1 VVQRQRDCDSIII
14 LERKILMTDSFMKRQ
29 QELKANLTMQIR
41 DVIDGAESEGR
52 GLDAAELEKIDRI
65 EADIQAAQRSIEV
78 AEKTEVRAAE
88 FADAAR
94 GFSPVEDVQAGSAEI
109 FRAMARGE
117 VRGHEFS
124 PSEKRTALVSSVNTV
139 PVSFLDRVYDLA
151 RLVGPYLETSE
162 VFLRD
167 SGNDFRIPVL
177 TGYSTA
183 NAVTEGSAIGISN
196 ATYDSILLDPQKQA
210 FIVQISNELVQD
222 AGFGLEESISRQA
235 GVAIGTRANTV
246 IHTAV
251 TAVAGTGVTSGT
263 AVGFTTD
270 DLISLAYSVD
280 GLARMLPGTGYM
292 ANTETLGFIRR
303 LKDGDGRYIYDP
315 VVGQPSTILGMPVYE
330 NPAVAAIGTAGGTFP
345 VLFGHWESVKV
356 ATTGLQVSVSSDAY
370 FTNDVT
376 GYRFVYRLG
385 ASVANGNAHIKMLRT
400 GAA

>member
-1 VVQRQRDCDSIII
+1 
-14 LERKILMTDSFMKRQ
+14 MTDSFLKRQ

-52 GLDAAELEKIDRI
+52 GLDAAELTKIDRI
-65 EADIQAAQRSIEV
+65 EADIESAQRSIEV
-78 AEKTEVRAAE
+78 AESTEARSAE
-88 FADAAR
+88 FAEAAR
-94 GFSPVEDVQAGSAEI
+94 GFAPVEEAASDSAEI

-117 VRGHEFS
+117 IRGHEFS
-124 PSEKRTALVSSVNTV
+124 PSEKRTALVSSANTV

-162 VFLRD
+162 VFVRD

-183 NAVTEGSAIGISN
+183 NEVTEGSAIGISN
-196 ATYDSILLDPQKQA
+196 ATYDSILLDPKKQA
-210 FIVQISNELVQD
+210 FIVQLSNELVQD
-222 AGFGLEESISRQA
+222 AGFNIEENIARQA
-235 GVAIGTRANTV
+235 GVAIGTRVNTV
-246 IHTAV
+246 VHAAV

-292 ANTETLGFIRR
+292 VNTSTLGFIRR

-356 ATTGLQVSVSSDAY
+356 ATTGLQASVSSDAY

-385 ASVANGNAHIKMLRT
+385 AGVANGNDHIKMLRT

>member
-1 VVQRQRDCDSIII
+1 
-14 LERKILMTDSFMKRQ
+14 MTDSFLKRQ

-41 DVIDGAESEGR
+41 DVISGAESEGR
-52 GLDAAELEKIDRI
+52 GLDSAELEKIDRI
-65 EADIQAAQRSIEV
+65 EADITSAQRSIEV
-78 AEKTEVRAAE
+78 AEKTESRAVE

-94 GFSPVEDVQAGSAEI
+94 GFSPVEDVATGSAEI

-124 PSEKRTALVSSVNTV
+124 PSEKRTALVSSANTV
-139 PVSFLDRVYDLA
+139 PVDFLDRVYDLA
-151 RLVGPYLETSE
+151 KLVGPYLETSE

-183 NAVTEGSAIGISN
+183 AEVTEGSAIGISN
-196 ATYDSILLDPQKQA
+196 ATYDSILLDPKKQA
-210 FIVQISNELVQD
+210 FIVQLSNELVQD
-222 AGFGLEESISRQA
+222 AGFNIEESISRQA
-235 GVAIGTRANTV
+235 GVAIGTRVNTLV
-246 IHTAV
+246 HAAV

-263 AVGFTTD
+263 ATAFTTD
-270 DLISLAYSVD
+270 DLISLAYSTD
-280 GLARMLPGTGYM
+280 GLARMLPGTGF
-292 ANTETLGFIRR
+292 AVNTETLGFIRR
-303 LKDGDGRYIYDP
+303 LKDGDNRFIYDP

-345 VLFGHWESVKV
+345 VLFGHWESVKI

-370 FTNDVT
+370 FGNDVT
-376 GYRFVYRLG
+376 GYRFVYRIG
-385 ASVANGNAHIKMLRT
+385 AGVANGNAHIKMLRT

>member
-1 VVQRQRDCDSIII
+1 
-14 LERKILMTDSFMKRQ
+14 MTDSFLKRQ

-41 DVIDGAESEGR
+41 DVIDSAEAEGR
-52 GLDAAELEKIDRI
+52 GLDSAELQKIDRI
-65 EADIQAAQRSIEV
+65 EADITSAQRSIEV
-78 AEKTEVRAAE
+78 AEKTESRAVE

-94 GFSPVEDVQAGSAEI
+94 GFSPVEDVATGSAEI

-117 VRGHEFS
+117 VRGHEFLH
-124 PSEKRTALVSSVNTV
+124 SEKRTALVSSANTV
-139 PVSFLDRVYDLA
+139 RVDFLDRVYDLA
-151 RLVGPYLETSE
+151 KLVGPYLETSE
-162 VFLRD
+162 VFTRD
-167 SGNDFRIPVL
+167 TGNDFRIPVL

-183 NAVTEGSAIGISN
+183 AEVTEGSAIGIN
-196 ATYDSILLDPQKQA
+196 NPTYDSILLDPKKQA
-210 FIVQISNELVQD
+210 FIVQLSNELVQD
-222 AGFGLEESISRQA
+222 QSFDLEGNVARQA

-251 TAVAGTGVTSGT
+251 TSVAGTGVTSGT
-263 AVGFTTD
+263 ATGFTTD

-356 ATTGLQVSVSSDAY
+356 ATTGLQVAVSSDAY
-370 FTNDVT
+370 FGNDVT
-376 GYRFVYRLG
+376 GYRFVYRL
-385 ASVANGNAHIKMLRT
+385 AANVANGNSHVKMLKT
-400 GAA
+400 KD